1 MFHDP
6 ARSRSGNGRRF
17 IFVGGAARSG
27 TTLVQNILDSHPDIA
42 GGPEFLHLVRI
53 LELRNALR
61 ETARCG
67 WTADYAS
74 AETVDREIVRLIE
87 DLLLPLADRQRC
99 RMLSEK
105 TPGNTFVFAELMEVF
120 PEARFIHVVRDPRA
134 TVASMLR
141 VGRRAR
147 EKGLR
152 AQPFTRSVRHAAG
165 HIQRSLRA
173 GFRAG
178 NLAPDRLLEVR
189 YEPLV
194 RDPARE
200 VGRICA
206 FLEIP
211 CAPQMLDPA
220 GVAHIGEKPI
230 TEGSGNLWYDAES
243 YRRNPD
249 PSGLDNWR
257 RELDV
262 LQQAVIAVSFGEF
275 EHADRL
281 GYDLAPRPLA
291 GLVQAAARARHV
303 LHGARGMLH
312 RHSPLGVAALLCLS

>member
-1 MFHDP
+1 MLHDP
-6 ARSRSGNGRRF
+6 ALSRSGNGRRF

-61 ETARCG
+61 ETAHCG

-74 AETVDREIVRLIE
+74 ANAVDRQIARLVE

-105 TPGNTFVFAELMEVF
+105 TPSNTLVFAELMEVF
-120 PEARFIHVVRDPRA
+120 PEARFVHVVRDPRA
-134 TVASMLR
+134 TIASMLR
-141 VGRRAR
+141 VGGRAR

-152 AQPFTRSVRHAAG
+152 AQSFTRSVRHAAN
-165 HIQRSLRA
+165 HIKRSLRA

-178 NLAPDRLLEVR
+178 KLAPDRLLEVR
-189 YEPLV
+189 YEALV
-194 RDPARE
+194 SEPAGE
-200 VGRICA
+200 IGRICA
-206 FLEIP
+206 FLDVP
-211 CAPQMLDPA
+211 YAPQMLDPA
-220 GVAHIGEKPI
+220 GIAHIGEKPI
-230 TEGSGNLWYDAES
+230 TEGSGNLWYDVGS

-257 RELDV
+257 HELNL
-262 LQQAVIAVSFGEF
+262 LQQAIIAVSFAEF

-281 GYDLAPRPLA
+281 DYDLAPKAFAAPIH
-291 GLVQAAARARHV
+291 AAARARH
-303 LHGARGMLH
+303 LLRDARGMLR
-312 RHSPLGVAALLCLS
+312 RHSSLGVAALLCLS